1 MILFIT
7 STALLLWALW
17 LYWQHVIIP
26 INNEQATNCNADAQA
41 SKNLGDC
48 PPVCKTTVIEKCPAC
63 EAYDYDYYH
72 CKGCNGTGIIELS

>member
-7 STALLLWALW
+7 STALLYWAVW

-26 INNEQATNCNADAQA
+26 IDNEQITNCNDDAKA

-48 PPVCKTTVIEKCPAC
+48 PAVCQTTVMVECP
-63 EAYDYDYYH
+63 E
-72 CKGCNGTGIIELS
+72 CNGTGIIELN